1 MSEIPKTRLSLL
13 VRIQDPRDER
23 AWTEFVEIYEP
34 VVYRI
39 ARHKGLQ
46 DADAAELTQ
55 EVFLAVAAAIRR
67 WEPDPARGKFRT
79 WLFRIARNLII
90 NSVAARRR
98 HPQGTGDTGFLAR
111 LEEEPAPAGADSVLL
126 DQEYKRE
133 LFRWAAERI
142 RGEFRDPTWQ
152 AFWLTSVEGQEIR
165 HVAESLGLSTGAVYI
180 ARSRIM
186 ARLREKIEAL
196 EGTVESNH
204 REVNES

>member
-152 AFWLTSVEGQEIR
+152 AFWLTSVEAQEIR